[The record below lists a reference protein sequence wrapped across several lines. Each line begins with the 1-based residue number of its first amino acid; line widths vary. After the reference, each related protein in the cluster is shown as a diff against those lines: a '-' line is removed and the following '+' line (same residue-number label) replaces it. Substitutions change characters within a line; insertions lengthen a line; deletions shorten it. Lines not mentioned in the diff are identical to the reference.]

1 VGQVVAVEDIK
12 RLLLHLVQAV
22 QVRLAKD
29 LLEEMLFLILQP
41 LLMEAEE
48 EVQEHLEG
56 TEYLVALDLVV

>member
-29 LLEEMLFLILQP
+29 LLEEMLFLIL
-41 LLMEAEE
+41 
-48 EVQEHLEG
+48 
-56 TEYLVALDLVV
+56 